1 MEFQG
6 LRRPTPAPKIEAETL
21 ARQLRG
27 RQPPLVVDVRSP
39 LEFRWGHVPGAISVP
54 LPALARRV
62 DELGQDPPRAI
73 VCVSL
78 KGPRGSTA
86 ARLLRRRGLDARHL
100 HKGMRAW
107 WAEDLPTLEG
117 SPGPGR
123 PVVGEPLSAGPVGQ
137 LSSPADY
144 RHALEALLGIPATDG
159 NAVDSLRNGT
169 RAFPAMLDAVS
180 SARESVDLLTYV
192 YWTGDVA
199 RRMAGAL
206 AERARTGVRVRVL
219 LDALGAYRMDP
230 SLIGEMRTAGARV
243 DYFRRPWRPRD
254 ANHRTHRK
262 VLVCD
267 ATVGFTGGMGIA
279 AEWQG
284 DARDPSE
291 WRDTHFR
298 IRGPAVN
305 GLRAAFFEN
314 WVEAGNTLA
323 EETERFP
330 PQTPVGESAIQ
341 VVRSQ
346 PAAAGLSEGELVMRA
361 LVRVAR
367 QRLRFSTAYFT
378 PDGPFLRLL
387 RDAVERGVEVEVLI
401 PGRHADK
408 RMVQLAE
415 HHDYGPLLD
424 AGVRIANYQRT
435 MLHTK
440 IVTVDGVVACIG
452 SANVNSRSLR
462 KDDEVCLVVHDVDVV
477 GTLDRHFDED
487 RCFAER
493 IDPAR
498 WRRRGWLPRVKE
510 RAADVL
516 DPHV

>member
-1 MEFQG
+1 MDFRG
-6 LRRPTPAPKIEAETL
+6 LRRPAPAPSIEAETL
-21 ARQLRG
+21 ARELRG
-27 RQPPLVVDVRSP
+27 RRPPLVVDVRLP
-39 LEFRWGHVPGAISVP
+39 LEYRWGHVPGAISVP
-54 LPALARRV
+54 LHSLPRRV
-62 DELGQDPPRAI
+62 DELREAPPRPV
-73 VCVSL
+73 VCVCL
-78 KGPRGSTA
+78 TGHRGYAA
-86 ARLLRRRGLDARHL
+86 ARLLHRRGLDARHL
-100 HKGMRAW
+100 GKGMRAW

-123 PVVGEPLSAGPVGQ
+123 PVVGTPLSLGPVGR

-144 RHALEALLGIPATDG
+144 RHALEALVGVPATDG
-159 NAVDSLRNGT
+159 NAVDVLRNGT
-169 RAFPAMLDAVS
+169 CAFPAMLDAVA

-199 RRMAGAL
+199 RRLAGAL
-206 AERARTGVRVRVL
+206 AERARAGVRVRVL

-230 SLIGEMRTAGARV
+230 SLISEMRAAGAQV
-243 DYFRRPWRPRD
+243 DHFRRPWRPRD

-267 ATVGFTGGMGIA
+267 AAVAFTGGMGIA

-284 DARDPSE
+284 DARGPSE

-298 IRGPAVN
+298 IRGPAVE

-314 WVEAGNTLA
+314 WLEAGNMLA
-323 EETERFP
+323 EESERFG
-330 PQTPVGESAIQ
+330 PQPSAGESAIQ

-367 QRLRFSTAYFT
+367 ERLRISTAYFT

-387 RDAVERGVEVEVLI
+387 RDAAARGVEVEVLI
-401 PGRHADK
+401 PGRYADK

-415 HHDYGPLLD
+415 HRDYRPLLD

-440 IVTVDGVVACIG
+440 IVTLDGVVACIG
-452 SANVNSRSLR
+452 SANLNSRSLR
-462 KDDEVCLVVHDVDVV
+462 KDDEVCLLVHDVEVV

-487 RCFAER
+487 RRSAES
-493 IDPAR
+493 IDPSR
-498 WRRRGWLPRVKE
+498 WRRRGWLPRMKE
-510 RAADVL
+510 RAADLL
-516 DPHV
+516 DPHM

>member
-1 MEFQG
+1 MDFRG
-6 LRRPTPAPKIEAETL
+6 LRRPAPAPSIEAEAL

-27 RQPPLVVDVRSP
+27 RRPPLVVDVRFP
-39 LEFRWGHVPGAISVP
+39 LEYRWGHVPGAISVP
-54 LPALARRV
+54 LHALPRRV
-62 DELGQDPPRAI
+62 DELWEAPPGSI
-73 VCVSL
+73 VCVCL
-78 KGPRGSTA
+78 TGHRGSAA

-100 HKGMRAW
+100 DKGMRAW

-123 PVVGEPLSAGPVGQ
+123 PVVGTPLSLGPVGR

-144 RHALEALLGIPATDG
+144 RHALEALVGVPATDG
-159 NAVDSLRNGT
+159 NAVDVLRNGT
-169 RAFPAMLDAVS
+169 RAFPAMLDAVA

-199 RRMAGAL
+199 RRLADAL
-206 AERARTGVRVRVL
+206 ADRAHAGVRVRVL
-219 LDALGAYRMDP
+219 LDAVGAHRMDP
-230 SLIGEMRTAGARV
+230 SLVAAMRAAGAQV
-243 DYFRRPWRPRD
+243 DHFRRPWRPRD

-267 ATVGFTGGMGIA
+267 ATVAFTGGMGIA
-279 AEWQG
+279 REWEG
-284 DARDPSE
+284 DARGPSE

-298 IRGPAVN
+298 LRGPAVE

-314 WVEAGNTLA
+314 WLEAGNTLA
-323 EETERFP
+323 EESERFA
-330 PQTPVGESAIQ
+330 PQPSAGQSWVQ

-346 PAAAGLSEGELVMRA
+346 PVGAGLSDGELVLRA

-367 QRLRFSTAYFT
+367 RRLRISTAYFT

-387 RDAVERGVEVEVLI
+387 RDAADRGVEVEVLV

-408 RMVQLAE
+408 RTVQLTGR
-415 HHDYGPLLD
+415 HNFGPLLD
-424 AGVRIANYQRT
+424 AGIRIANYQRT

-440 IVTVDGVVACIG
+440 IVTVDGVLACVG

-462 KDDEVCLVVHDVDVV
+462 KDDEVCLVVHDTDVV
-477 GTLDRHFDED
+477 ETLDGDFDED
-487 RCFAER
+487 LRSAEPF
-493 IDPAR
+493 DPAR
-498 WRRRGWLPRVKE
+498 WRRRGWLPRVRE
-510 RAADVL
+510 RAASVL
-516 DPHV
+516 DPHM